1 MKNPRIGPLLFLG
14 LALFL
19 ASGAA
24 PAVLAAKPLV
34 LFDEGHAQTAGN
46 ADWVINGGFSDF
58 ADVFK
63 AQGCEVRAV
72 KKLTWANIEGAQ
84 VLVLPEPN
92 SLYTA
97 EEEAAIVK
105 FVENGGGLY
114 AIADHNNSDRNGDG
128 VDSVGVLN
136 RFLPKLG
143 LQIDLRYFSEAPTAG
158 KICQTSFTK
167 GVKAVGTWGGTTV
180 KCLSSQGVAHITVS
194 AKNGGGAFIAST
206 EVGAKG
212 GRVVAMGDS
221 SPYDDGTGDPHDKLH
236 DGFNN
241 PGYSHAVLAENSVR
255 WLLEPR
261 TTAPARHLNR
271 LLADVAAGSRS
282 YAANPDPNLL
292 LHLETCERAVG
303 RLLSEHPDLRPQAR
317 ARVTGDASLTDLRRS
332 LDAQTTFD
340 LLHPH

>member
-1 MKNPRIGPLLFLG
+1 MQPSRITPTLLLG
-14 LALFL
+14 LALLL
-19 ASGAA
+19 ATSVA
-24 PAVLAAKPLV
+24 PAVLAARPLV

-46 ADWVINGGFSDF
+46 ADWVIDGGFSDF

-63 AQGCEVRAV
+63 AQGCEVRAA
-72 KKLTWANIEGAQ
+72 KKLAWADLEGAQ

-97 EEEAAIVK
+97 EEEAAIVR

-114 AIADHNNSDRNGDG
+114 AIADHNKSDRNGDG

-143 LQIDLRYFSEAPTAG
+143 LQIDLRYFSEAPTGG
-158 KICQTSFTK
+158 KINQTSFTK

-221 SPYDDGTGDPHDKLH
+221 SPYDDGTGNPHDKLH

-241 PGYSHAVLAENSVR
+241 PGYSHAALAENSVR

-261 TTAPARHLNR
+261 SAPPARHLNR
-271 LLADVAAGSRS
+271 LLADVSASSRTYES
-282 YAANPDPNLL
+282 TPDPNLL

-303 RLLSEHPDLRPQAR
+303 QLLREHPDLRPQAR
-317 ARVTGDASLTDLRRS
+317 ARVLGDAGLTDLRRS

-340 LLHPH
+340 LLYSR